1 MINKIIADQGRDD
14 YNRIFAIGGGS
25 VIDIAK
31 VLVLKDAKITLDIFE
46 KTVPIIKDKELI
58 VVPTTCG
65 TGSEVTNISIAFI
78 ESKGTKMGLAVDEL
92 FPDHAVL
99 IPSCLEKLP
108 FEFFVYSSMDA
119 LIHASESFLS
129 PRANNYTETFSIRAI
144 EMIMNGY
151 RGVNENGKDYR
162 NKTIEQFLVAS
173 NYAGIAFGNAG
184 VGAVHALSYPQA
196 GTNMVPQRESTTIFS
211 LGI

>member
-31 VLVLKDAKITLDIFE
+31 ILVLKGAKITLDIFE

-99 IPSCLEKLP
+99 IPSMLEKLP

-144 EMIMNGY
+144 EMIMDGY
-151 RGVNENGKDYR
+151 RV
-162 NKTIEQFLVAS
+162 
-173 NYAGIAFGNAG
+173 
-184 VGAVHALSYPQA
+184 
-196 GTNMVPQRESTTIFS
+196 
-211 LGI
+211 